1 MLCAYHTVNEK
12 QGGKSKVRLVRGKKK
27 KKKELSVPEK
37 QRKTQNRST
46 LESSPGR
53 KPNAEGGKKKKRRQA
68 EGKPGSR
75 KVNIHTNSSKKQVC
89 MIVGF
94 LLRRTN

>member
-27 KKKELSVPEK
+27 KKKSFQFQK
-37 QRKTQNRST
+37 NR
-46 LESSPGR
+46 GR
-53 KPNAEGGKKKKRRQA
+53 HRTEAPWNPAQEENQMLKGKKKKR
-68 EGKPGSR
+68 EGSR
-75 KVNIHTNSSKKQVC
+75 KVNIHTNNSKKQVC
-89 MIVGF
+89 MTVGF